1 MMVHRKA
8 DVERAQREHDK
19 DVDPDSPVRDDDDL
33 VVLTRREDRSPWWRA
48 SWYLQK
54 YIVVWAPVMW
64 VITALGFGLVTPNKK
79 ADELKEQLTAASA
92 TLQRQIDSIRVVQL
106 KFSERSE
113 NNERALSVLVRQA
126 CIDRRVTQYDKQLI
140 GLIDSRGAC
149 IR

>member
-1 MMVHRKA
+1 
-8 DVERAQREHDK
+8 
-19 DVDPDSPVRDDDDL
+19 
-33 VVLTRREDRSPWWRA
+33 
-48 SWYLQK
+48 
-54 YIVVWAPVMW
+54 MW

-92 TLQRQIDSIRVVQL
+92 TLQRQIDSLRVAQL

-113 NNERALSVLVRQA
+113 NNERALAVLVRQA

-140 GLIDSRGAC
+140 GLVDSRGEC